1 MTYEPTEADFLATEP
16 FVTYGDEGRILSHGR
31 QGRGFVMW
39 LANAGKRVLFNVEGA
54 IDTHYVDLAGEP
66 ELKERPELP
75 AFDKTTLQVGEG
87 ATLEGLPPCTVSFT
101 GPVTGTED
109 HPGGDYE
116 IGWTLAGEYRVSF
129 EAFPY
134 RKVEVTFT
142 VES

>member
-1 MTYEPTEADFLATEP
+1 VTYEPTDEDFRTIEP
-16 FVTYGDEGRILSHGR
+16 FVTYGAEGRILTQGR

-39 LANAGKRVLFNVEGA
+39 LANKGERVLFDTEGDR
-54 IDTHYVDLAGEP
+54 DTDYVDLTGEP
-66 ELKERPELP
+66 TLKKRPELP

-87 ATLEGLPPCTVSFT
+87 ATLKGLPACTVRFT
-101 GPVTGTED
+101 GPLSGTEE

-116 IGWTLAGEYRVSF
+116 IGWTVAGSYRVSF

-134 RKVEVTFT
+134 RLVEVTFT